1 MNPDI
6 RPKKKNVSSPR
17 ERFRDFLF
25 IYQLAEVVVGM
36 KIIVRLCIGIISEAV
51 VFQD

>member
-17 ERFRDFLF
+17 ERFRGFL
-25 IYQLAEVVVGM
+25 ARRSGGEGM